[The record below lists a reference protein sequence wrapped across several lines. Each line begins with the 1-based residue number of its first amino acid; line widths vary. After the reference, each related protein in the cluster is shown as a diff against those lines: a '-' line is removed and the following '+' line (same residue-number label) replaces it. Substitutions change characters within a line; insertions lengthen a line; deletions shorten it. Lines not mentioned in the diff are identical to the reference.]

1 MTEPLLIP
9 AKQVGPEL
17 SIGRD
22 RVYALIKTGRLKSIS
37 IGSRLYVP
45 RSELAAFVEREL
57 MNGAKPP

>member
-1 MTEPLLIP
+1 MSEPLMIP

-22 RVYALIKTGRLKSIS
+22 RVYELIRTGRLRSIT

-45 RSELAAFVEREL
+45 RSELAAFVQREL
-57 MNGAKPP
+57 DREGAL